1 MPLFCQESV
10 PLIDFGAIGIVRC
23 HVCRAYVNPF
33 MQWGKGGQSFICN
46 LCGRANDTPAGYFSP
61 LDPQTGRRAD
71 YPSRPELSSGVV
83 DLVAPGEYMVR
94 PPMPPSYIF
103 VLDVSYYNVHS
114 GGLQYITHAIKHVLQ
129 LATEGHEA
137 VPLSDPR
144 TKVAIITYD
153 SSIHFYNLKAGLS
166 QPQMLSVSDLTE
178 AFVPQGLDLLVNLHD
193 SKHVIDTLLTRLPL
207 MFAQTQNVQA
217 CLGPAAKAAMTVARH
232 LGGKLLLFTAQL
244 PSLGVGKL
252 AARFDVKSLA
262 PESLTLSGS
271 DREAQLFKPQ
281 SEFYKNLALEC
292 SKLQIGVDLFLLTP
306 QYQDVTT
313 LAPLAHLTGG
323 QLYYYPEFQL
333 PRDGNQLIEDL
344 RHNLIRTTGW
354 EGVMRVRCSKGVKV
368 QAYHGAFFL
377 RSSDL
382 LALPSVDCD
391 KAFGVQLT
399 LQENLSTSHNFIQA
413 ALLYTTSTSERRIR
427 VLNMCLPTTGQLQDL
442 FNTADGE
449 AVLALLAKMAIDRAM
464 QAKLSDAR
472 EALVNKLVEILA
484 SYRQTLGPGQAGAQL
499 LLPATLT
506 SLPLHVLALIKHPVL
521 RSYQD
526 INPDLRAYHMQRFRS
541 LSSSRTL
548 LAIYPHLYAL
558 HTLADEATPPVLTL
572 SSEKLDRQG
581 AFLLDNGEVLLL
593 WVGKAI
599 SIEFLQHVFGQSSL
613 DGVDPATVRE
623 LTLDTCHAAT
633 DTRRFK
639 STRRHLSA
647 RAWRS

>member
-1 MPLFCQESV
+1 M
-10 PLIDFGAIGIVRC
+10 PLIDFGSIGIVRC
-23 HVCRAYVNPF
+23 HICRAYMNPF
-33 MQWGKGGQSFICN
+33 MQWSKGGQSFICN

-83 DLVAPGEYMVR
+83 DFVAPGEYMVR

-103 VLDVSYYNVHS
+103 VIDVSYYNVHS
-114 GGLQYITHAIKHVLQ
+114 GGLQYVTHAIKHVLQ
-129 LATEGHEA
+129 LATEHNEA
-137 VPLSDPR
+137 AIPLSDPR

-153 SSIHFYNLKAGLS
+153 SSIHFYNLKQGLS
-166 QPQMLSVSDLTE
+166 QPQMLCVADLTE
-178 AFVPQGLDLLVNLHD
+178 AFVPQGLDLLVNLHE
-193 SKHVIDTLLTRLPL
+193 SKQVIDTLLTRLPQ
-207 MFAQTQNVQA
+207 MFAQSQNVQA
-217 CLGPAAKAAMTVARH
+217 CLGPAVKAAMTVARH
-232 LGGKLLLFTAQL
+232 LGGKVLLFTAQL

-262 PESLTLSGS
+262 PDSATLSGS
-271 DREAQLFKPQ
+271 DRETQLFKPQ
-281 SEFYKNLALEC
+281 TEFYKNLALEC
-292 SKLQIGVDLFLLTP
+292 SKLQISVDLFLLTP
-306 QYQDVTT
+306 QYHDVTS

-333 PRDGNQLIEDL
+333 PRDGNQLIEDV

-391 KAFGVQLT
+391 KAFGVQLA
-399 LQENLSTSHNFIQA
+399 LQENLTTSYNFIQA

-427 VLNMCLPTTGQLQDL
+427 VLNMCLPTTSNMQDM
-442 FNTADGE
+442 FNLADGE
-449 AVLALLAKMAIDRAM
+449 AVAALLIKMAIDRAL
-464 QAKLSDAR
+464 QAKISDAR
-472 EALVNKLVEILA
+472 EALVNKVVDILA
-484 SYRQTLGPGQAGAQL
+484 SYRQTLGTGQASAQL

-506 SLPLHVLALIKHPVL
+506 SLPLHILAMIKHPVL
-521 RSYQD
+521 RAYQD
-526 INPDLRAYHMQRFRS
+526 VNPDLRAYHMQRLRS

-548 LAIYPHLYAL
+548 LALYPHLYAL
-558 HTLADEATPPVLTL
+558 HTLTDDTPAVLTL

-599 SIEFLQHVFGQSSL
+599 SIEFLQQVFGLSSL
-613 DGVDPATVRE
+613 DGVDPTTVSHSYDQSLFR
-623 LTLDTCHAAT
+623 D
-633 DTRRFK
+633 
-639 STRRHLSA
+639 
-647 RAWRS
+647 